1 MSVQREDVDIKLIAI
16 DMDGTLLNDEQ
27 LISDENRKAIREAED
42 KGVCGDQHVPDADD
56 VPGTGGIAKAVIL
69 SNHGKRQ

>member
-42 KGVCGDQHVPDADD
+42 KGVYV
-56 VPGTGGIAKAVIL
+56 VI
-69 SNHGKRQ
+69 STAGR